1 MTTPPDTATVTV
13 TGDGDAVLDL
23 RDGAPRQLR
32 TGSLDAARKQAI
44 AAVAAHARDT
54 GQPVT
59 VWARD
64 PDAEHLLEVLPD
76 GTVRPAPAPARS
88 PFAPPEPAPEPAAE
102 ATAPAETDSEPVP
115 AVVDAPP
122 RAEGVLILPPLAQ
135 PAPAAATPR
144 RRGAAVA
151 VLTVMAAAVG
161 GLGVWQPWA
170 ASQTA
175 EPALSVAAAT
185 TPATATTPEA
195 VSTVVTVVTPATPEA
210 LATPATVP
218 ASTLRLHHL
227 TVGAPAWTQ
236 ATGWEARRLARQRAA
251 QQQAR
256 QTWTAPTPAPANG
269 APAPAQAPAPVYRA
283 PSNPAPAAKPAPAA
297 EPPSVRIYPDPVI
310 QPDTGR

>member
-23 RDGAPRQLR
+23 RDGAPRQLH

-115 AVVDAPP
+115 AVVGTANSGGSFLSTRRVPP
-122 RAEGVLILPPLAQ
+122 IFATLWRGFTTR
-135 PAPAAATPR
+135 APAAF
-144 RRGAAVA
+144 
-151 VLTVMAAAVG
+151 
-161 GLGVWQPWA
+161 
-170 ASQTA
+170 
-175 EPALSVAAAT
+175 
-185 TPATATTPEA
+185 
-195 VSTVVTVVTPATPEA
+195 
-210 LATPATVP
+210 
-218 ASTLRLHHL
+218 
-227 TVGAPAWTQ
+227 
-236 ATGWEARRLARQRAA
+236 A
-251 QQQAR
+251 Q
-256 QTWTAPTPAPANG
+256 
-269 APAPAQAPAPVYRA
+269 
-283 PSNPAPAAKPAPAA
+283 SIE
-297 EPPSVRIYPDPVI
+297 EPPPNATIPSHLLSR
-310 QPDTGR
+310 